1 MSLQKNR
8 EMKGK
13 EEKKT
18 ILKELTIRKCLE
30 RQRLE
35 EVQRDLS
42 GMGLRKK
49 KKRKKRMFI

>member
-1 MSLQKNR
+1 
-8 EMKGK
+8 MKGK

-18 ILKELTIRKCLE
+18 ILKELTTRKCLE

-35 EVQRDLS
+35 EVQRNLS

-49 KKRKKRMFI
+49 KKEKKGCLSS